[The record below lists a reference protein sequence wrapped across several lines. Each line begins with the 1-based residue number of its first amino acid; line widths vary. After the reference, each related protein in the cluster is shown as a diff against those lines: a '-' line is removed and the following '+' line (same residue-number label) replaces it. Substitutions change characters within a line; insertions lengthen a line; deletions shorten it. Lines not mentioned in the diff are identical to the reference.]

1 MLSKFFL
8 FKVRY
13 DGCSNYQWNEQ
24 QFIFTLTV
32 TPIPSNAINS
42 LIQSLLFLFILVIFN
57 TLLIIILCAILIL
70 VTISLHTTHD
80 SHIIASPLAYKFKKC
95 KKKKKFLLI
104 LAVSWWR
111 EASCEATSSAF
122 FSILTVKFLIW
133 LSFVLMTVCSSR
145 ILVRRVSFIDSILSL
160 LAAASTF
167 LL

>member
-95 KKKKKFLLI
+95 KKKKNSYWYWLWVDGEKPRVKQLL
-104 LAVSWWR
+104 R
-111 EASCEATSSAF
+111 
-122 FSILTVKFLIW
+122 
-133 LSFVLMTVCSSR
+133 LSFQYWPSS
-145 ILVRRVSFIDSILSL
+145 SL
-160 LAAASTF
+160 YDCHLY
-167 LL
+167 